1 MKIMNTWAILLSIVA
16 ISVQLCAVQPGQE
29 AQKPSLDHIKQE
41 IAVLDQLSVAIN
53 NVVTASNNQTRSSV
67 RKEVNKLLHKLDKKV
82 QDELS
87 DDMKIILKSAD
98 NNAIKDACKRVL
110 GKIEALKADAAVV
123 QTTQEATIAVNAV
136 SDELKPIVI
145 EEQKE
150 KIIAAD
156 EKAKK
161 QGYLSRLKARV
172 FGEEVSW
179 AKVGFYAAVGVA
191 TISGLYYGYQH
202 AEDIK
207 KWFSGEKEKTGVE
220 QPQEIEKNS
229 NVELLTES
237 EKNDPI
243 IKEIEKDLLT
253 VKKDFLNYY
262 NAIKNVENN
271 PESLVKKL
279 EARKAYGPF
288 ISAISSLDMKYG
300 NLTPEQRELYTK
312 VALKKVKE
320 WGVQPD
326 VARLQNSKVPMMN
339 AAEKM
344 RYYYGDD
351 TNEAF
356 KIINRFEDFA
366 PSLKRISQ
374 EVRDAK
380 RAYQEN
386 PTENND
392 EAWNAAFYNLQGLL
406 ADIYGGRDLHY
417 LTLEEKEA
425 VQSELNRRLNSWGV
439 SQDDIAFGVS
449 K

>member
-1 MKIMNTWAILLSIVA
+1 M
-16 ISVQLCAVQPGQE
+16 QPGQE

-41 IAVLDQLSVAIN
+41 ITVLDQLSVAIN
-53 NVVTASNNQTRSSV
+53 NVVTASKNQTRSSA
-67 RKEVNKLLHKLDKKV
+67 RKEVNKFLHKLDKKV

-87 DDMKIILKSAD
+87 DDMKIVLKSAD

-110 GKIEALKADAAVV
+110 SKIEALKADAAVV

-207 KWFSGEKEKTGVE
+207 KWFSGEKEKTNVE
-220 QPQEIEKNS
+220 QSQETEKNS
-229 NVELLTES
+229 NVELLTEA
-237 EKNDPI
+237 EKKDPI
-243 IKEIEKDLLT
+243 IKEFEKD
-253 VKKDFLNYY
+253 VSAMKEEMLNYY
-262 NAIKNVENN
+262 NAIKGVEEN
-271 PESLVKKL
+271 PESVMKQL
-279 EARKAYGPF
+279 EARNAHGPLV
-288 ISAISSLDMKYG
+288 SAISSLNVKYG
-300 NLTPEQRELYTK
+300 NLTPEQLEMFTK
-312 VALKKVKE
+312 VMLEKMKE
-320 WGVQPD
+320 WEIQPE

-339 AAEKM
+339 AAEKI

-356 KIINRFEDFA
+356 KIINRFENFA

-392 EAWNAAFYNLQGLL
+392 EAWNTAFYNLQGLL

-417 LTLEEKEA
+417 LTSEEKEA
-425 VQSELNRRLNSWGV
+425 VQFELNRRLNSWGV